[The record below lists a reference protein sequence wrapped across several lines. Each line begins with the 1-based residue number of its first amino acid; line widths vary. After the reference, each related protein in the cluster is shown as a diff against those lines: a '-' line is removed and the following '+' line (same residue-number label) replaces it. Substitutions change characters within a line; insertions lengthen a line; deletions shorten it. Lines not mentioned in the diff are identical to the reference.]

1 MCRTFPASFLWTY
14 GGADNDT
21 LFFFN
26 YRSDRMRE
34 IVSVFGLPDK
44 PMEVKV
50 PKDLVSHTSKPT
62 GMFLMFD
69 EYRGSQRCRGTM
81 PSSPFR

>member
-1 MCRTFPASFLWTY
+1 MSED
-14 GGADNDT
+14 GDT

-34 IVSVFGLPDK
+34 ITSVFGLPDK

-50 PKDLVSHTSKPT
+50 PKDIVSWGLYTVFQESLQSIGSTS
-62 GMFLMFD
+62 
-69 EYRGSQRCRGTM
+69 QQCQGTT
-81 PSSPFR
+81 

>member
-1 MCRTFPASFLWTY
+1 MCRTSPISFLSAY

-34 IVSVFGLPDK
+34 IASVFGLPDK

-50 PKDLVSHTSKPT
+50 PKDLVSNPSKST
-62 GMFLMFD
+62 GMFFD
-69 EYRGSQRCRGTM
+69 EYRA
-81 PSSPFR
+81 